1 MEAVTRTKTD
11 ELAEPAKDSD
21 RVLYHLPEKPL
32 VVIEPHRSW
41 VALNLRDLWIYRE
54 VFYFLVW
61 RDIKVRYKQTVFGV
75 AWAIIQ
81 PLFLMFAFAFFFGQL
96 VRVSSDGAPYPVWVY
111 VGILPWT
118 FFSNALANSGNS
130 LIGNSNLITK
140 VYFPR
145 LIIPSAAIAAGLLDF
160 AIAFTLL
167 LGFIPFYGLGL
178 SWNILMLPPLVLL
191 VTLLALAVGIWTSAL
206 NARYRD
212 VRHALPFVIQLWMFA
227 TPIIYPLSIVP
238 QEYRWIIALN
248 PLTGI
253 VEGFRAALFGW
264 PFDWGA
270 LAFSAAITLLL
281 FVFFVY
287 VFRRM
292 ESSFADV
299 I

>member
-1 MEAVTRTKTD
+1 MGAVSRTDTD
-11 ELAEPAKDSD
+11 GLAEPAYDSGQA
-21 RVLYHLPEKPL
+21 LYHLPEKPL

-41 VALNLRDLWIYRE
+41 VALNLRDLWAYRE
-54 VFYFLVW
+54 VFYFLMW
-61 RDIKVRYKQTVFGV
+61 RDIKVRYKQTAFGI

-81 PLFLMFAFAFFFGQL
+81 PLFLMFVFAFFFGKL
-96 VRVSSDGAPYPVWVY
+96 VRVASDGAPYPIWVY

-118 FFSNALANSGNS
+118 FFSNALANGGNS

-145 LIIPSAAIAAGLLDF
+145 LLIPSAAIAAGLLDF
-160 AIAFTLL
+160 SIAFALL
-167 LGFIPFYGLGL
+167 LAFIPFYGLGL
-178 SWNILMLPPLVLL
+178 TWGMLMLPPLVLL
-191 VTLLALAVGIWTSAL
+191 VTVLALAVGTWTAAL

-212 VRHALPFVIQLWMFA
+212 VRHALPFAIQLWMFA

-238 QEYRWIIALN
+238 DEYRWVIALN

-264 PFDWGA
+264 PFDWAA
-270 LAFSAAITLLL
+270 LGFSTAVTILLL
-281 FVFFVY
+281 VFFVY

>member
-1 MEAVTRTKTD
+1 MMGAVTRTESD
-11 ELAEPAKDSD
+11 EMAAPGGTPD
-21 RVLYHLPEKPL
+21 RAIYHVPEKPL

-41 VALNLRDLWIYRE
+41 VALRLRELWAYRE

-81 PLFLMFAFAFFFGQL
+81 PLFLMLAFAFFFGKL

-111 VGILPWT
+111 VGILPWM
-118 FFSNALANSGNS
+118 FFSNALGNSGNS
-130 LIGNSNLITK
+130 LVGNSNLITK

-160 AIAFTLL
+160 AIAFALL

-178 SWNILMLPPLVLL
+178 TWNVLMLPALVLL
-191 VTLLALAVGIWTSAL
+191 LTVLALAVGIWMSAL
-206 NARYRD
+206 NAQYRD

-238 QEYRWIIALN
+238 AEYRWIMALN

-253 VEGFRAALFGW
+253 VEGFRASLFGT
-264 PFDWGA
+264 PFDWGSIA
-270 LAFSAAITLLL
+270 
-281 FVFFVY
+281 
-287 VFRRM
+287 
-292 ESSFADV
+292 
-299 I
+299 

>member
-1 MEAVTRTKTD
+1 MEAVTRTETE
-11 ELAEPAKDSD
+11 ELAEHAKDSD
-21 RVLYHLPEKPL
+21 RALYHLPEKPL
-32 VVIEPHRSW
+32 IVIEPHRSW
-41 VALNLRDLWIYRE
+41 VALNLRDLWAYRE
-54 VFYFLVW
+54 VFHFLVW

-81 PLFLMFAFAFFFGQL
+81 PLFLMLAFAFFFGQL

-264 PFDWGA
+264 PFDWWA
-270 LAFSAAITLLL
+270 LGFSTAVTLLL
-281 FVFFVY
+281 FVFFIY